1 MSNNARSFRVR
12 SRTDVGLVRDG
23 NEDSAMISSRLVAV
37 ADGMGGH
44 AGGEVASKIAI
55 DALKGLSEVLN
66 DGALDIDSESRED
79 LLMNISL
86 SIDDNIAS
94 EVESNPKLAGMGP
107 TLTALHLGA
116 HSVELL
122 HIGDSRCYQWKEN
135 KLIQLSVDHTVMQEL
150 IAQGRITPE
159 EALSHPQRSLLT
171 QALMGDSGIDP
182 VLVVFTAEIGDQY
195 LLCSDGLNGVLSD
208 HEISEVIRKYQDK
221 KEDLLDA
228 LIDATKK
235 KGAPDN
241 ITILWAEIVEEPPH
255 AQIQLIGAAL

>member
-1 MSNNARSFRVR
+1 MSNTARSFRVR

-23 NEDSAMISSRLVAV
+23 NEDSALISSRLVAV

-66 DGALDIDSESRED
+66 DGALDTESRED

-94 EVESNPKLAGMGP
+94 EVESNPKLAGMGT

-228 LIDATKK
+228 LVDATKM

-241 ITILWAEIVEEPPH
+241 ITILWAEIVEELPH